1 MQSASTKFIGYISV
15 FLIYILIM
23 LDNINKYRKNDIT
36 TQLFN
41 KIVFQIT
48 MELFKKGRKIHKYNA
63 EKYSVSY
70 NEKRV

>member
-1 MQSASTKFIGYISV
+1 
-15 FLIYILIM
+15 M